1 MDFREFLQSH
11 IKRRPLMEVRDVYK
25 LLFQG
30 VFGVGHIMGE
40 DAWERLNE
48 EASRINLDDHKG
60 EPLIEPA
67 NPEESIIR
75 VNLRPFL
82 RKDGSLESLYE
93 AMLESSTREGEQ
105 EKFMELWD
113 NFKRLN
119 TEEDLGFNNEKIRE
133 YDLSIK
139 KNGIKPQHHSKVY
152 RQAYY
157 PAYRVIVA
165 EIFEKKTDLLKNS
178 SF

>member
-1 MDFREFLQSH
+1 
-11 IKRRPLMEVRDVYK
+11 MEVRDVYK

-40 DAWERLNE
+40 DAWVRLNE
-48 EASRINLDDHKG
+48 EALRINLDDHKW

-82 RKDGSLESLYE
+82 RKDGNLESLYE
-93 AMLESSTREGEQ
+93 AMLESSIKKYEQ

-119 TEEDLGFNNEKIRE
+119 NEENLGFNTEKIKE

-139 KNGIKPQHHSKVY
+139 KNGIRPRHHSETY
-152 RQAYY
+152 RQEYY
-157 PAYRVIVA
+157 PAYRVVVA
-165 EIFEKKTDLLKNS
+165 KIFEKKTCLHKNS
-178 SF
+178 S